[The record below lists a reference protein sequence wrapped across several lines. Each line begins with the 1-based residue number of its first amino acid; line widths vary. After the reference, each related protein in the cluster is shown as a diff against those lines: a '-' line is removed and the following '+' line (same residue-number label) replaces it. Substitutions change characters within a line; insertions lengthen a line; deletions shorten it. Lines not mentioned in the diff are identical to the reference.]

1 MFISSAW
8 ASDAL
13 DTAPPEPSFFVQML
27 PLLLVF
33 LIFYILILRPQNK
46 RIAKHRQMVN
56 ELRRGDRVVTGGG
69 LIATVKKLVGDD
81 EIVLDLGDGTQVT
94 AVRSTL
100 MSMRSIAPANDVVEN
115 KPNNKKKN
123 AKKGAK

>member
-33 LIFYILILRPQNK
+33 LIFYMLILRPQNK